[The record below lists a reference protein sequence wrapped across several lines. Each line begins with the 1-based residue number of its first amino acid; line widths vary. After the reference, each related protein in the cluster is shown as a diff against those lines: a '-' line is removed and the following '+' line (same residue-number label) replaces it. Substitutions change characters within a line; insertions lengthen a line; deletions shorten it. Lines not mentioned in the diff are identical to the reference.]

1 VINFWAV
8 WNKES
13 LIELNYINKLKDK
26 YKGHNQDL
34 EFISI
39 SIDNN
44 LIEWQNYIIANNIG
58 GINFNIDLTMN
69 NKGYLV
75 QSVPRSIIIDKD
87 FKIVEAFAP
96 KLTSLDLEYIINS
109 LL

>member
-1 VINFWAV
+1 VINFWAI

-13 LIELNYINKLKDK
+13 LIELNYINKLKG
-26 YKGHNQDL
+26 YNQDL

-44 LIEWQNYIIANNIG
+44 LIEWQNYIIGNNIG
-58 GINFNIDLTMN
+58 WINFNIDLTMN
-69 NKGYLV
+69 NKVYMV
-75 QSVPRSIIIDKD
+75 QSVPRSIILDKN
-87 FKIVEAFAP
+87 FKIVEDFAP
-96 KLTSLDLEYIINS
+96 KPTSLDLESIINS